1 MADPKY
7 AALFLAEGREHLRAC
22 NQLLLEWERTPG
34 ASEPVNGLF
43 RAIHNIKG
51 MAATL
56 GYGAV
61 ADLAHRAENVL
72 DTIRGG
78 RTTITPDLIQLLFRT
93 VDALEKAVE
102 GAAAGKG
109 EPSARLL
116 ASLDRAGPGGQEAD
130 RRTDGQADRDSSPPV
145 AASVADVEAGA
156 RTGVA
161 ARLPARPPARPTGHL
176 VGVIIRSGTPMRGA
190 RALLALRRV
199 EAFGKIT
206 ALRPPATAFEREDF
220 DGRFSFH
227 LRTDTAPADIEMA
240 IRAAGEVEAVAFDA
254 NVAVEAEGP
263 VVAARQI
270 RVDLRRLDAMMK
282 LVGELVVARNRLL
295 DLARGDDTELQEVA
309 GSVSRLVGGLQ
320 TEVVAARMTPVSD
333 VFDRFPRL
341 VRDLARDLGKQIR
354 FEMEGGA
361 IELDRSILD
370 ELGDPLLHLIRNAAD
385 HGLEPAE
392 DRQTAG
398 KPAEGRILLSAVRER
413 RTVAIRVSD
422 DGRGI
427 DRAAVLARA
436 KRDGLA
442 DAAVEILTDDVLLRV
457 LSRPGFTTARRVS
470 GISGRGVGVE
480 VALARA
486 RALGG
491 SLEVQTEQG
500 RGTTFT
506 LRVPLTLAIVRALL
520 AQAGEER
527 YAVPLAYVAE
537 TVEFDPRAVTALRS
551 REALVVRDRVIPTV
565 HLRDLVAAKGN
576 GLPVR
581 RPTIILEVGER
592 RTALVVD
599 ALLGQQDIV
608 IEPFDAPRGLPSYL
622 GGATILADGAP
633 ALILDAA
640 ALV

>member
-7 AALFLAEGREHLRAC
+7 AALFLAESREHLRSC
-22 NQLLLEWERTPG
+22 NALLLEWERTPG

-56 GYGAV
+56 GYSAI
-61 ADLAHRAENVL
+61 ADLAHRAESVL
-72 DTIRGG
+72 DAVRSG
-78 RTTITPDLIQLLFRT
+78 RAAAAPALIQLLFRS
-93 VDALEKAVE
+93 VDALEKGIE
-102 GAAAGKG
+102 GAQSGKG
-109 EPSARLL
+109 EPSAALL
-116 ASLDRAGPGGQEAD
+116 AALDKAGALPAERLAKPAGSSLQTSAQPGVAGPPGG
-130 RRTDGQADRDSSPPV
+130 
-145 AASVADVEAGA
+145 AAP
-156 RTGVA
+156 RI
-161 ARLPARPPARPTGHL
+161 PARGPAGHL
-176 VGVIIRSGTPMRGA
+176 VGVTIRSGTPMRGA

-199 EAFGKIT
+199 EALGKIT
-206 ALRPPATAFEREDF
+206 ALRPTAVAIEREDF

-227 LRTDTAPADIEMA
+227 LRTGAEPAVIE
-240 IRAAGEVEAVAFDA
+240 AALRSAGDVERVAFDA
-254 NVAVEAEGP
+254 DVSVEAEGP
-263 VVAARQI
+263 IVAARQI
-270 RVDLRRLDAMMK
+270 RIDLHRLDTMMK
-282 LVGELVVARNRLL
+282 LVGELVVARNRMLEL
-295 DLARGDDTELQEVA
+295 MRGGDSELAELA
-309 GSVSRLVGGLQ
+309 GGVSRLVSDLQ
-320 TEVVAARMTPVSD
+320 TQVVAARMTPVSE

-341 VRDLARDLGKQIR
+341 VRDLGRDLGKQIR
-354 FEMEGGA
+354 FEMEGGS

-385 HGLEPAE
+385 HGLESAA
-392 DRQTAG
+392 DREAAG

-427 DRAAVLARA
+427 DRAAVLAKA

-442 DAAVEILTDDVLLRV
+442 DPAAEMLTDDVLLRV
-457 LSRPGFTTARRVS
+457 LARPGFSTAQEVS

-480 VALARA
+480 VAFARA

-491 SLEVQTEQG
+491 SLEVQTEAG
-500 RGTTFT
+500 RGATFT

-537 TVEFDPRAVTALRS
+537 TVEFDPQAVTALRA
-551 REALVVRDRVIPTV
+551 REAVVVRDRVIPTV
-565 HLRDLVAAKGN
+565 HLRDLVAAKVGS
-576 GLPVR
+576 LPPR

-608 IEPFDAPRGLPSYL
+608 IEPFDAPRGLPPYL